1 MTIYYVEFDLE
12 VDGKGV
18 EQNEIQVSADS
29 LGDEGTSP
37 RDFAPRVRRQSP
49 ANRDSRSLQME
60 RSSAPLTT
68 PVLKTG
74 TIAVPG

>member
-29 LGDEGTSP
+29 LDDAKEQAEDILVREHGDRAQLTGIVG
-37 RDFAPRVRRQSP
+37 RFKGKGKVLI
-49 ANRDSRSLQME
+49 SRH
-60 RSSAPLTT
+60 SAEP
-68 PVLKTG
+68 P
-74 TIAVPG
+74 